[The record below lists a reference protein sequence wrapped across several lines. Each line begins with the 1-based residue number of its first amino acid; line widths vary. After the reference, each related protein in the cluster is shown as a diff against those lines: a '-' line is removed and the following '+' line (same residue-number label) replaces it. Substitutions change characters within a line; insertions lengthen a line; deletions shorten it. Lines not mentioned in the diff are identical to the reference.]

1 MVLNRNI
8 RVSEETKKKLLEIG
22 KKGDTYD
29 DIIRYLL
36 DNFRDNKRGNRKI
49 VISGKTERK
58 EQRGEEKTITISEQD
73 IFGEWDSEKA
83 KKIGW

>member
-36 DNFRDNKRGNRKI
+36 DNFDNKRGNRKI

>member
-49 VISGKTERK
+49 VISGKTEHK

>member
-1 MVLNRNI
+1 VVLNRNI

-36 DNFRDNKRGNRKI
+36 DNFDNKRGNRKI

>member
-1 MVLNRNI
+1 VALDTYI
-8 RVSEETKKKLLEIG
+8 RISKETKKKLLQIG

-36 DNFRDNKRGNRKI
+36 DNFDNKRGNRKI
-49 VISGKTERK
+49 IISGRTEHK
-58 EQRGEEKTITISEQD
+58 KQREEEKTITIPEQD